1 MKEWAGNT
9 NRVKWLVMLT
19 LNYSKRVDVC
29 KKAGKPGQSRVRI
42 QMSLWGWRHLWWS
55 PDSPVPLLTGLFTMR
70 QQLIPEETETSSKY
84 SGCIMKLHD
93 PVQSWKP
100 QSLIKQL
107 SYRWLHVRI
116 HALHISVNRSS
127 PCIDNENFW
136 EDLKVRL
143 PTPHPLYRFPLLWEK
158 DNGLIPEILE
168 RKSTFQF
175 SFYKQSC
182 FTQ

>member
-9 NRVKWLVMLT
+9 NRVKWLVMFT
-19 LNYSKRVDVC
+19 INYSKRVDVC
-29 KKAGKPGQSRVRI
+29 KKAGKLGRSGVRI

-55 PDSPVPLLTGLFTMR
+55 PDSPVPLLTGLLTMR
-70 QQLIPEETETSSKY
+70 HQLIPRETEASSEH
-84 SGCIMKLHD
+84 SGCIKKLHD

-116 HALHISVNRSS
+116 HPLYLSMDRSS
-127 PCIDNENFW
+127 PCTDNENFW
-136 EDLKVRL
+136 EDLRL
-143 PTPHPLYRFPLLWEK
+143 PPSLYTDFPLMWGQ
-158 DNGLIPEILE
+158 DNGLIPGIPE

-175 SFYKQSC
+175 SFYKRSC